1 MTKTRI
7 QWLLKSLSL
16 SIALIALFTLGQGVA
31 RADEVTV
38 AGTTT
43 GVVTGVPQLT
53 FAGNAFNGTTVL
65 GSGSLSGTARLGTFT
80 LATAPTQSLSGAFT
94 LNVTFTLPA
103 GIAGG
108 QGTTYTATIQG
119 SVSPVVGA
127 GGVLVS
133 FANPTQTFTFSNGG
147 TTGSFTLTVNN
158 AFVQSGQTAELQGGI
173 TGAQQTTV
181 PEPATLFLLGTGLT
195 GLAGAARRRR
205 KAAQANTD
213 A

>member
-7 QWLLKSLSL
+7 LWLLKSLSL
-16 SIALIALFTLGQGVA
+16 GIALIALFTLGQGVA

-38 AGTTT
+38 SGSTT

-53 FAGNAFNGTTVL
+53 FAGNSFTGTTAF
-65 GSGSLSGTARLGTFT
+65 GSGALSGVNRLGTFA
-80 LATAPTQSLSGAFT
+80 LATSPGQAISGSFT
-94 LNVTFTLPA
+94 LNVTFTVPA
-103 GIAGG
+103 GINGG

-119 SVSPVVGA
+119 SVSPVVDQGGA
-127 GGVLVS
+127 VIH
-133 FANPTQTFTFSNGG
+133 FANPTQTFTFSNGT
-147 TTGSFTLTVNN
+147 TTGTFTLTVNDV
-158 AFVQSGQTAELQGGI
+158 FVQSGRNAELQGRF
-173 TGAQQTTV
+173 TGSQSPV

-205 KAAQANTD
+205 KAAKSNTD